1 MDYQCDEMLQEAPE
15 QDDFDVEQLQIIE
28 YIANNRQD
36 LIEQLTANLSET
48 WTWDRI
54 SFVDRGIMLT
64 AMAEV
69 IVLKTPKVIAIDQA
83 LISAKQMNVDDSY
96 KYINAVLDKVIK

>member
-1 MDYQCDEMLQEAPE
+1 
-15 QDDFDVEQLQIIE
+15 
-28 YIANNRQD
+28 
-36 LIEQLTANLSET
+36 
-48 WTWDRI
+48 
-54 SFVDRGIMLT
+54 MLT

>member
-48 WTWDRI
+48 
-54 SFVDRGIMLT
+54 
-64 AMAEV
+64 
-69 IVLKTPKVIAIDQA
+69 
-83 LISAKQMNVDDSY
+83 
-96 KYINAVLDKVIK
+96 